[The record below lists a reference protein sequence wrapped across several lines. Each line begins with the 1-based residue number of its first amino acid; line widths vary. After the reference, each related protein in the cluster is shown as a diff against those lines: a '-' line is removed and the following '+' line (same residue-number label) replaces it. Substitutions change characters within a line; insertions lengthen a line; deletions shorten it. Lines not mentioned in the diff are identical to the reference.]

1 MTATSSTPIIS
12 IGVVVRNA
20 AVFNFRR
27 TEKNNMDLDSLL
39 QTVDDL
45 FALLAQR
52 SIDYVLVGGI
62 AMLQYVD
69 GRNTED
75 IDLIVALN
83 TLQNLPEIE
92 IETQDMY
99 FARGDFHGLQIDL
112 LLTENQLF
120 DVVRRKHVAVQPFA
134 EREIPTAT
142 VEGLLLLKLYALP
155 SLYRQGDF
163 TRVSIYEGDVAAL
176 LQVYRPDIEPLYT
189 ELSEHVSETDMLE
202 VKTIVGEIQQRIDRF
217 GQRFQDLEE
226 EDE

>member
-1 MTATSSTPIIS
+1 
-12 IGVVVRNA
+12 
-20 AVFNFRR
+20 
-27 TEKNNMDLDSLL
+27 
-39 QTVDDL
+39 
-45 FALLAQR
+45 
-52 SIDYVLVGGI
+52 
-62 AMLQYVD
+62 
-69 GRNTED
+69 
-75 IDLIVALN
+75 
-83 TLQNLPEIE
+83 
-92 IETQDMY
+92 MY

-176 LQVYRPDIEPLYT
+176 LQAYRPDIEPLYT
-189 ELSEHVSETDMLE
+189 ELSEHLSETDMLE

-217 GQRFQDLEE
+217 GQRFQDPEE

>member
-1 MTATSSTPIIS
+1 
-12 IGVVVRNA
+12 
-20 AVFNFRR
+20 
-27 TEKNNMDLDSLL
+27 MDLDSLL

-163 TRVSIYEGDVAAL
+163 ARVSIYEGDVAAL
-176 LQVYRPDIEPLYT
+176 LQAYSPDIEPLYT
-189 ELSEHVSETDMLE
+189 ELSEHLSKTDILE
-202 VKTIVGEIQQRIDRF
+202 VKTIVGEIQQRIERF
-217 GQRFQDLEE
+217 GQRFQDPEE

>member
-1 MTATSSTPIIS
+1 
-12 IGVVVRNA
+12 
-20 AVFNFRR
+20 
-27 TEKNNMDLDSLL
+27 MDLDSLL

-120 DVVRRKHVAVQPFA
+120 DVVRRKHVAVQPFS

-163 TRVSIYEGDVAAL
+163 ARVSIYEGDVAAL
-176 LQVYRPDIEPLYT
+176 LQAYSPDIEPLYT
-189 ELSEHVSETDMLE
+189 ELSKHLSETDMLE
-202 VKTIVGEIQQRIDRF
+202 VKTIVGEIQQRIERF
-217 GQRFQDLEE
+217 GQRFQDPEE